1 MAETMVEAPAVE
13 TSFIDEVCSIPGGEA
28 IRSCIQCGM
37 CTGSCPTASK
47 WDYPPRQAIAMV
59 RAGLRDELLS
69 SNSMWFCVSC
79 YTCTVRCPRDIK
91 PADIMHAL
99 EIIAIRSG
107 KSTRRSRTP
116 AMYRCFVDSAKSN
129 GRVYELGVML
139 KFALRINPLSAF
151 DLLKL
156 VPVGLGLFLHRRFPL
171 RPNRI
176 KGTGELKTILDKA
189 RALGGAK

>member
-1 MAETMVEAPAVE
+1 MANTMVKAPDV
-13 TSFIDEVCSIPGGEA
+13 SFIDEVCSIPGGEA

-37 CTGSCPTASK
+37 CTGSCPTARR

-91 PADIMHAL
+91 PADIMHVL
-99 EIIAIRSG
+99 EVLATRNHL
-107 KSTRRSRTP
+107 STKQNRTP
-116 AMYRCFVDSAKSN
+116 VMYGCFVDSAKGN

-139 KFALRINPLSAF
+139 KLFLKTNPFSA
-151 DLLKL
+151 LKL
-156 VPVGLGLFLHRRFPL
+156 APMGLGLLLHRRLPL
-171 RPNRI
+171 KPSRI
-176 KGTGELKTILDKA
+176 KGIGELRAILDKA

>member
-1 MAETMVEAPAVE
+1 MDDTMVKAPAAEVD
-13 TSFIDEVCSIPGGEA
+13 FIGEVCSIPGGEA

-69 SNSMWFCVSC
+69 SNSMWFCASC

-91 PADIMHAL
+91 PTDIMHAL
-99 EIIAIRSG
+99 EVIAIRDG
-107 KSTRRSRTP
+107 LSTKRSRTP
-116 AMYRCFVDSAKSN
+116 VMYKCFVDSAKSN
-129 GRVYELGVML
+129 GRVYELGMML
-139 KFALRINPLSAF
+139 KFFLRTNPFAALKMA
-151 DLLKL
+151 
-156 VPVGLGLFLHRRFPL
+156 PVGLGLFLHKRLPL
-171 RPNRI
+171 KPSRI
-176 KGTGELKTILDKA
+176 KGRGELKAILDKA